1 MNATV
6 VDGTG
11 KTEKDGESRAE
22 AVLRFRD
29 FNVRYGTAPAS
40 VRGVDLTVRPGE
52 IVGLIGESGSGKTS
66 VAMACLGLLPKQ
78 AQVTAEL
85 FEVCGTDLSAA
96 DDKALTRLR
105 GSDVA
110 MVFQDAM
117 GALDPSMRV
126 GRQIGEVLTRHRG
139 LKGDARR
146 QAVVE
151 LLRRVRVPE
160 PERRARQYPHQLSG
174 GLRQRVAMALAL
186 AGEPR
191 LLLADEP
198 TTALDVTVQ
207 AEILRLLRTI
217 RDEFGVAILLISH
230 DIGVIAQTADRVA
243 VMRDG
248 EIVETGAVEEV
259 LLRPASE
266 YTKMLLGSVPTVGKR
281 ARPESANANAY
292 GNADAY
298 GKGDAYGTV
307 DPDGSALFTADGL
320 SRSFRSDG
328 HAVHALRD
336 VSLSVGKGEVLG
348 VVGESG
354 SGKSTLA
361 KMLVRL
367 DRPTSGRLEKDGA
380 DYSRLRGKRLKAFR
394 RAVQMV
400 FQHPAGSL
408 NPKLR
413 VATSVREPLAT
424 SGVTGAEARR
434 RIDEVLAEVGLSPEA
449 AGRLPH
455 EFSGGQKQRIA
466 IARAIAARPE
476 VVVLD
481 EPTSALDVSVQAQVL
496 DLLLTIQQAEDL
508 TYVFISHDLAVVQAV
523 SDRVVVMYAG
533 RVVEVAEAEALF
545 ASPAHWYTRALLDAV
560 PSPDPR
566 DRPEP
571 GAMSPSDEVRP
582 ENVAEAQGC
591 AFASR
596 CSHAASRCWAEVP
609 ELSTVR
615 AGHAAAC
622 HFPADADVDAHADAD
637 AHADIANEEV
647 RE

>member
-11 KTEKDGESRAE
+11 KTENDDESRAE

-29 FNVRYGTAPAS
+29 FGVRYGTAPAS
-40 VRGVDLTVRPGE
+40 VRGVDLTVRAGE

-96 DDKALTRLR
+96 DDKALMRLR
-105 GSDVA
+105 GGEVA

-207 AEILRLLRTI
+207 AEILGLLRTI

-248 EIVETGAVEEV
+248 EIVETGSAEDV

-266 YTKMLLGSVPTVGKR
+266 YTKMLLGSVPTLGKR
-281 ARPESANANAY
+281 VRPESVNGPDGSATPQ
-292 GNADAY
+292 GTAD
-298 GKGDAYGTV
+298 T
-307 DPDGSALFTADGL
+307 DGSALFVADGL
-320 SRSFRSDG
+320 SRGFRSNG
-328 HAVHALRD
+328 HTVHALRD
-336 VSLSVGKGEVLG
+336 VSLSVGRGEVLG

-367 DRPTSGRLEKDGA
+367 DQPTSGRLEKDGT
-380 DYSRLRGKRLKAFR
+380 DYSGLRGKRLRAFR

-400 FQHPAGSL
+400 FQHPSGSL

-434 RIDEVLAEVGLSPEA
+434 RIDEVLAEVGLPPEA

-466 IARAIAARPE
+466 IARAVAARPE

-496 DLLLTIQQAEDL
+496 DLLLRIQRAEDL

-523 SDRVVVMYAG
+523 SDRVLVMYAG
-533 RVVEVAEAEALF
+533 RVVEIAEAQALF

-560 PSPDPR
+560 PSADPR
-566 DRPEP
+566 DRPES
-571 GAMSPSDEVRP
+571 GATSPADEAPHEKR
-582 ENVAEAQGC
+582 AETEGC
-591 AFASR
+591 AFAPR
-596 CSHAASRCWAEVP
+596 CSKAASRCWAEVP

-622 HFPADADVDAHADAD
+622 HFPADAQTAD
-637 AHADIANEEV
+637 EEV
-647 RE
+647 RA

>member
-11 KTEKDGESRAE
+11 KTEKDDQNPSE

-139 LKGDARR
+139 LKGDAQR

-259 LLRPASE
+259 LLRPASD

-281 ARPESANANAY
+281 VRPEPEPAN

-307 DPDGSALFTADGL
+307 DPDRSALFTADGL

-336 VSLSVGKGEVLG
+336 VSLSVGRGEVLG

-424 SGVTGAEARR
+424 SGVTGGEARR
-434 RIDEVLAEVGLSPEA
+434 RIDEVLAEVGLPPEA

-571 GAMSPSDEVRP
+571 GAMSPLDEARP
-582 ENVAEAQGC
+582 EKLATAQGC

-622 HFPADADVDAHADAD
+622 HFPADADADAQ
-637 AHADIANEEV
+637 AHADIADKEV

>member
-11 KTEKDGESRAE
+11 KTEKDDRNPAE

-139 LKGDARR
+139 LKGDAQR

-259 LLRPASE
+259 LLRPASD

-281 ARPESANANAY
+281 VRPEPAN

-298 GKGDAYGTV
+298 GKSDAYGTV

-336 VSLSVGKGEVLG
+336 VSLSVGRGEVLG

-380 DYSRLRGKRLKAFR
+380 DYSRLRGKRLQAFR

-424 SGVTGAEARR
+424 SGVTGGEARR
-434 RIDEVLAEVGLSPEA
+434 RIDEVLAEVGLPPEA

-571 GAMSPSDEVRP
+571 GAMSPSDEARP
-582 ENVAEAQGC
+582 ENLAAAQGC

-596 CSHAASRCWAEVP
+596 CSHAASRCWVEVP

-622 HFPADADVDAHADAD
+622 HFPADADAVAQ
-637 AHADIANEEV
+637 AHADIADEEV

>member
-1 MNATV
+1 MNVAA

-11 KTEKDGESRAE
+11 KTD
-22 AVLRFRD
+22 VLRFRD
-29 FNVRYGTAPAS
+29 FSIRYGTAPPS
-40 VRGVDLTVRPGE
+40 VRGIDLTVRAGE

-78 AQVTAEL
+78 ARVHADL
-85 FEVCGTDLSAA
+85 FEVCGTDLAAA
-96 DDKALTRLR
+96 DERALTRLR
-105 GSDVA
+105 GGDVA

-126 GRQIGEVLTRHRG
+126 GRQIGEVLARHRG
-139 LKGDARR
+139 LKGGARH
-146 QAVVE
+146 QAVLD
-151 LLRRVRVPE
+151 LLHRVRVPE

-248 EIVETGAVEEV
+248 EIVETGTAEEV
-259 LLRPASE
+259 LVRPVSP
-266 YTKMLLGSVPTVGKR
+266 YTKMLLDSVPRVGGHLR
-281 ARPESANANAY
+281 HRPE
-292 GNADAY
+292 DAPV
-298 GKGDAYGTV
+298 GDAG
-307 DPDGSALFTADGL
+307 PDGAALFAVDGL
-320 SRSFRSDG
+320 SRSFRSRG
-328 HAVHALRD
+328 HAVHAVRD
-336 VSLSVGKGEVLG
+336 VSLRVGRGEVLG

-367 DRPTSGRLEKDGA
+367 DRPTSGRLEMDGA
-380 DYSRLRGKRLKAFR
+380 DYGRLRGKRLKAFR

-413 VATSVREPLAT
+413 VAASVREPLAT
-424 SGVTGAEARR
+424 SGVTGDEARR
-434 RIDEVLAEVGLSPEA
+434 RIGEVLAEVGLPPEA
-449 AGRLPH
+449 ASRLPH

-496 DLLLTIQQAEDL
+496 DLLLRIQRTEEL
-508 TYVFISHDLAVVQAV
+508 TYLFISHDLAVVQAI

-533 RVVEVAEAEALF
+533 RVVEVAETDTLF
-545 ASPAHWYTRALLDAV
+545 ASPAHWYTRTLLEAV

-566 DRPEP
+566 DRPDA
-571 GAMSPSDEVRP
+571 GAARSADEAPRDQQGQG
-582 ENVAEAQGC
+582 QGC
-591 AFASR
+591 AFAAR
-596 CSHAASRCWAEVP
+596 CPRAETRCRLETP
-609 ELSTVR
+609 ELSAVR

-622 HFPADADVDAHADAD
+622 HFPAD
-637 AHADIANEEV
+637 EEI
-647 RE
+647 RA

>member
-11 KTEKDGESRAE
+11 KTEKDDESRAE

-29 FNVRYGTAPAS
+29 FYVRYGTAPAS
-40 VRGVDLTVRPGE
+40 VRGVDLTVRAGE

-248 EIVETGAVEEV
+248 EIVETGAAEEV

-281 ARPESANANAY
+281 VRPESAK
-292 GNADAY
+292 GLDGTADS
-298 GKGDAYGTV
+298 
-307 DPDGSALFTADGL
+307 DGSALFAVDGL

-328 HAVHALRD
+328 HTVHALSD
-336 VSLSVGKGEVLG
+336 VSLQVGRGEVLG

-367 DRPTSGRLEKDGA
+367 DRPTSGRLEKDGT
-380 DYSRLRGKRLKAFR
+380 DFGGLRGKRLKAFR

-424 SGVTGAEARR
+424 SGVTGGEARL
-434 RIDEVLAEVGLSPEA
+434 RIDEVLAEVGLPPEA
-449 AGRLPH
+449 ADRLPH

-496 DLLLTIQQAEDL
+496 DLLLTIQQAEEL

-571 GAMSPSDEVRP
+571 DATSPSDEAAR
-582 ENVAEAQGC
+582 EQRADAQGC

-596 CSHAASRCWAEVP
+596 CSHAESRCWAEVP
-609 ELSTVR
+609 DLSTVR
-615 AGHAAAC
+615 AGHAVAC
-622 HFPADADVDAHADAD
+622 HFPADV
-637 AHADIANEEV
+637 EEV

>member
-11 KTEKDGESRAE
+11 KTEKDDQNPAE

-139 LKGDARR
+139 LKGDAQR

-259 LLRPASE
+259 LLRPASD

-281 ARPESANANAY
+281 VRPGPANGD
-292 GNADAY
+292 GNVDAY
-298 GKGDAYGTV
+298 GKGDAHGTV
-307 DPDGSALFTADGL
+307 DPDRSALFTADGL

-336 VSLSVGKGEVLG
+336 VSLSVGRGEVLG

-424 SGVTGAEARR
+424 SGVTGGEARR
-434 RIDEVLAEVGLSPEA
+434 RIDEVLAEVGLPPEA

-566 DRPEP
+566 DRPET
-571 GAMSPSDEVRP
+571 GVMSPSDEARP
-582 ENVAEAQGC
+582 ENLAAAQGC

-596 CSHAASRCWAEVP
+596 CSHAASRCWVEVP

-622 HFPADADVDAHADAD
+622 HFPADADAVAQ
-637 AHADIANEEV
+637 AHADIADEEV

>member
-85 FEVCGTDLSAA
+85 FEVCGADLSAA

-139 LKGDARR
+139 LKGDAQR

-281 ARPESANANAY
+281 VRPESANA
-292 GNADAY
+292 DAN
-298 GKGDAYGTV
+298 GKGDAYGTARA
-307 DPDGSALFTADGL
+307 DGSALFTADGL

-336 VSLSVGKGEVLG
+336 VSLSVGRGEVLG

-424 SGVTGAEARR
+424 SGVTGGEARR
-434 RIDEVLAEVGLSPEA
+434 RIDEVLAEVGLPPEA

-496 DLLLTIQQAEDL
+496 DLLLTIQQAEEL

-571 GAMSPSDEVRP
+571 GVMSPSDEVRP

-622 HFPADADVDAHADAD
+622 HFPADAD
-637 AHADIANEEV
+637 AHADIVNEEV

>member
-1 MNATV
+1 MTETMKVAAA
-6 VDGTG
+6 DGSGETQ
-11 KTEKDGESRAE
+11 KDDARRGE
-22 AVLRFRD
+22 AVLRCRD
-29 FNVRYGTAPAS
+29 FNVRYGSAPDS
-40 VRGVDLTVRPGE
+40 VRAVDLTVRAGE

-78 AQVTAEL
+78 AHVSAET
-85 FEVCGTDLSAA
+85 FEVCGTDLVAA
-96 DDKALTRLR
+96 DGKALTRLR
-105 GSDVA
+105 GSEVA

-126 GRQIGEVLTRHRG
+126 GRQIGEVVARHRG
-139 LKGDARR
+139 LKGKAR
-146 QAVVE
+146 QNAVLE

-160 PERRARQYPHQLSG
+160 PEHRARQYPHQLSG

-207 AEILRLLRTI
+207 AEILRLLRTV
-217 RDEFGVAILLISH
+217 RDEFGVGILLISH

-248 EIVETGAVEEV
+248 EIVESGAVEDV
-259 LLRPASE
+259 LLRPTSD
-266 YTKMLLGSVPTVGKR
+266 YTGMLLGSVPKLGDR
-281 ARPESANANAY
+281 AGRRPA
-292 GNADAY
+292 G
-298 GKGDAYGTV
+298 GGT
-307 DPDGSALFTADGL
+307 DPAGAPLFAVDGL
-320 SRSFRSDG
+320 SRSFRARG
-328 HAVHALRD
+328 RVVHAVRD
-336 VSLSVGKGEVLG
+336 VSLRVGRGEVLG

-361 KMLVRL
+361 KMLVAL
-367 DRPTSGRLEKDGA
+367 DQPSAGRLEMNGA
-380 DYSRLRGKRLKAFR
+380 DYGRLRGKRLKAFR

-413 VATSVREPLAT
+413 VVTSVREPLAAG
-424 SGVTGAEARR
+424 GVTGGEARR
-434 RIDEVLAEVGLSPEA
+434 RIDEVLAEVGLPPET

-466 IARAIAARPE
+466 IARAIAARPQ

-496 DLLLTIQQAEDL
+496 DLLLKVQQAEEL

-523 SDRVVVMYAG
+523 SDRVMVMYAG
-533 RVVEVAEAEALF
+533 RVVEIAEAEALF
-545 ASPAHWYTRALLDAV
+545 ASPAHWYTRALLEAV

-566 DRPEP
+566 DRPES
-571 GAMSPSDEVRP
+571 GAASPPDTGDRP
-582 ENVAEAQGC
+582 EEARGC
-591 AFASR
+591 AFAARCPRAESR
-596 CSHAASRCWAEVP
+596 CRAEAP
-609 ELSTVR
+609 ALSTLS
-615 AGHAAAC
+615 AGHAVAC
-622 HFPADADVDAHADAD
+622 HFPAD
-637 AHADIANEEV
+637 
-647 RE
+647 REGPE

>member
-11 KTEKDGESRAE
+11 ETEKDDESRAE

-40 VRGVDLTVRPGE
+40 VRGVDLTVRAGE

-243 VMRDG
+243 VMKDG
-248 EIVETGAVEEV
+248 EIVETGAAEEV

-281 ARPESANANAY
+281 VRPESAN
-292 GNADAY
+292 GLDGTADS
-298 GKGDAYGTV
+298 
-307 DPDGSALFTADGL
+307 DGSALFAVDGL

-328 HAVHALRD
+328 HTVHALSD
-336 VSLSVGKGEVLG
+336 VSLQVGRGEVLG

-367 DRPTSGRLEKDGA
+367 DRPTSGRLEKDGT
-380 DYSRLRGKRLKAFR
+380 DFGGLRGKRLKAFR

-424 SGVTGAEARR
+424 SGVTGGEARL
-434 RIDEVLAEVGLSPEA
+434 RIDEVLAEVGLPPEA
-449 AGRLPH
+449 ADRLPH

-496 DLLLTIQQAEDL
+496 DLLLTIQQAEEL

-571 GAMSPSDEVRP
+571 DATSPSDEAAR
-582 ENVAEAQGC
+582 EQRADAQGC

-596 CSHAASRCWAEVP
+596 CSHAESRCWAEVP
-609 ELSTVR
+609 DLSTVR
-615 AGHAAAC
+615 AGHAVAC
-622 HFPADADVDAHADAD
+622 HFPADV
-637 AHADIANEEV
+637 EEV